1 MSTLQEF
8 ELIKEKEF
16 QRMIAVN
23 ETIRKGIAE
32 SIYDDANTIFEFNRE
47 VEFINGI
54 TSDFIMSDQNKEI
67 VSIIECKR
75 PDIGVTE
82 YVRGIGQLF
91 QYEYFYENNITPRRL
106 VNYTFKENTI
116 NSCNFNF
123 KNALVIPS
131 TFIQNTSLNISLFK
145 YPETSIIIEVNLN
158 NYNVR
163 KIDRGELNRLARS
176 ENNMVAISQYYLRDN
191 RIFEY
196 YIALNYVQ
204 LWHAKNPRNRSN
216 FNRVDAEQFL
226 RSFDTINNGNWRN
239 AFISLA
245 SLGFIDS
252 SNKLTTSGRS
262 MVSLSL
268 EEFIFKIY
276 NDYIYPYVNILME
289 LFIDE
294 PRMLLQSN
302 RAISNRLKECYNG
315 KDILYLT
322 ESEGRYISSWLNI
335 MRDDLGCINFRPRKQ
350 NREIIYRINHL
361 QEEIIKINITRFNS
375 ASTYVEAYYDLVEG
389 V

>member
-1 MSTLQEF
+1 MNSLPEF
-8 ELIKEKEF
+8 ELIKEREF
-16 QRMIAVN
+16 QREIEVN
-23 ETIRKGIAE
+23 ETIRRGIAE
-32 SIYDDANTIFEFNRE
+32 SIFDDANTIFEFNRE

-54 TSDFIMSDQNKEI
+54 TSDFIMSDQNREI

-91 QYEYFYENNITPRRL
+91 QYEYFYENKITPKKL
-106 VNYTFKENTI
+106 VNYTFKENII
-116 NSCNFNF
+116 NSYNLKF

-145 YPETSIIIEVNLN
+145 YPETSIIIEVNLK

-163 KIDRGELNRLARS
+163 KIDRTELAKLARS
-176 ENNMVAISQYYLRDN
+176 ENNIVAISQYYLRDN

-196 YIALNYVQ
+196 YIALKYVE
-204 LWHAKNPRNRSN
+204 LWHAINPRNRVD
-216 FNRVDAEQFL
+216 FNRVQAEQFL
-226 RSFDTINNGNWRN
+226 RGFNTINNGNWRN

-262 MVSLSL
+262 MVSLSP

-276 NDYIYPYVNILME
+276 TGYIYPYVNILME
-289 LFIDE
+289 LFINE
-294 PRMLLQSN
+294 PQMLLQSN
-302 RAISNRLKECYNG
+302 RAISNKLKECYNG

-335 MRDDLGCINFRPRKQ
+335 MRDDLGCIKFAPRS
-350 NREIIYRINHL
+350 NHREIIY
-361 QEEIIKINITRFNS
+361 KINELHEEMIKTNIKKFNS
-375 ASTYVEAYYDLVEG
+375 ASTYIGAYYDLVEG